1 MPGNPGSQLRWN
13 HKSQIVWGL
22 KKKRPRNGSI
32 SKTRPERVVACRE
45 SVQNGPKMTHL
56 TDNYVPSNSGPYCTR
71 QAHHYYR
78 NPQHYVGPRGRH
90 AWDPKL
96 GSGLIFLKLTILI
109 LGLAG
114 ETKSAVRWRY
124 IVSLIFSTFLHGY
137 LYSQYGVCPRPIN
150 GNNRRFPSCR
160 VPAC

>member
-1 MPGNPGSQLRWN
+1 
-13 HKSQIVWGL
+13 
-22 KKKRPRNGSI
+22 
-32 SKTRPERVVACRE
+32 
-45 SVQNGPKMTHL
+45 MTHL
-56 TDNYVPSNSGPYCTR
+56 TDNYAPSNSGPYCTR

-114 ETKSAVRWRY
+114 ETKSAVFIPKGDRVLSY
-124 IVSLIFSTFLHGY
+124 NIIV
-137 LYSQYGVCPRPIN
+137 VANPP
-150 GNNRRFPSCR
+150 
-160 VPAC
+160 

>member
-1 MPGNPGSQLRWN
+1 MGTE
-13 HKSQIVWGL
+13 KETA
-22 KKKRPRNGSI
+22 KNGSI

-71 QAHHYYR
+71 QARHYYR

-96 GSGLIFLKLTILI
+96 GSGVIFFK
-109 LGLAG
+109 
-114 ETKSAVRWRY
+114 
-124 IVSLIFSTFLHGY
+124 
-137 LYSQYGVCPRPIN
+137 IN
-150 GNNRRFPSCR
+150 YFNIG
-160 VPAC
+160 AIW